1 MCSKRWPR
9 PFIGN
14 ARRLG
19 RDAWLIAESDLNDP
33 RVINS
38 PTVGGHGLDAQW
50 NDDFHHSLHTL
61 LTGARNGY
69 FADFGRT
76 EDLRKAITDGF
87 VYDGRRSIYRQRRH
101 GASSASNPG
110 QQFVV
115 FNQNHDQ
122 IANADAGRRFSELLT
137 LEQQKLAAAILICA
151 PELPMLFMG
160 EEFGA
165 SSPFNYFTS
174 FTDPA
179 LANAVSEGRRREY
192 ESFFRDRAFP

>member
-1 MCSKRWPR
+1 MATSPT
-9 PFIGN
+9 
-14 ARRLG
+14 L
-19 RDAWLIAESDLNDP
+19 AES
-33 RVINS
+33 
-38 PTVGGHGLDAQW
+38 
-50 NDDFHHSLHTL
+50 
-61 LTGARNGY
+61 
-69 FADFGRT
+69 

-110 QQFVV
+110 RQFVV

-151 PELPMLFMG
+151 PDLPMLFMG

-179 LANAVSEGRRREY
+179 LARAVSEGRRREY
-192 ESFFRDRAFP
+192 ESFLQRPALSRPASVRYFRRLAAGLDGDRTLAASGAARAPSRAHRAPQRESLPIQLPQGLDRD

>member
-1 MCSKRWPR
+1 M
-9 PFIGN
+9 I
-14 ARRLG
+14 
-19 RDAWLIAESDLNDP
+19 
-33 RVINS
+33 
-38 PTVGGHGLDAQW
+38 
-50 NDDFHHSLHTL
+50 
-61 LTGARNGY
+61 GARNGY

-110 QQFVV
+110 RQFVV

-137 LEQQKLAAAILICA
+137 LGQQKLAAAILICA
-151 PELPMLFMG
+151 PDLPMLFMG

-174 FTDPA
+174 FADPA
-179 LANAVSEGRRREY
+179 WPARSPRDAGANTNPSSETGRFPTRKRSILSPARSWIGRRP
-192 ESFFRDRAFP
+192 RARRIGGCSRSIVHSSRSAKRIVAYPTAART